1 MWVFT
6 KDGFFSA
13 VWDRDCRGDE
23 VTIRAQSRT
32 DLTRLIKKLSG
43 YCEPND
49 IIENFGTDYRFRVQ
63 IPKHSWS
70 TYLADCALRI
80 DYSRVKDHIDPG
92 DDPDRTDAYYR
103 IYETLYRWRSRMD
116 AAEHGRSGE
125 RGGIRLPL
133 RWKR

>member
-23 VTIRAQSRT
+23 ITIRSQSRA
-32 DLTRLIKKLSG
+32 DLIRLIKKLTG
-43 YCEPND
+43 YCDAAD
-49 IIENFGTDYRFRVQ
+49 ITDSAGADYRFRVK
-63 IPKHSWS
+63 IPKHAWS

-103 IYETLYRWRSRMD
+103 VYETLYRWRSKMD
-116 AAEHGRSGE
+116 AAKDSRVDGRGDL
-125 RGGIRLPL
+125 RLPL